1 MLGSVLNRRR
11 AFAVAAWLT
20 GLFVPATVALPT
32 GPQAFAQPDLD
43 TIEPGKLIVAFN
55 GDLPMTSLQD
65 GEIVGIDGEMISY
78 IAAKLGL
85 AIVPQQMDW
94 AAAIEST
101 SVGHVDLMLGAV
113 GWTVERTEVM
123 LLSDPIYYF
132 GVLLAQKTANNYHT
146 FADMVGKKVG
156 TVVGFSLVPELK
168 AVPGVGEVRLYDTSD
183 GAVRDLIAGRLD
195 IAILDPPLVALAIK
209 NHPDWDLHQVA
220 LDPDPDYPIMSTKY
234 NATMAIR
241 MEDAALADAINVEI
255 ASLWMTCKNQQ
266 IMARY
271 GVTDVSFFIA
281 PDPNPR
287 VGVDRPEGWESP
299 TLNPECDASAV
310 ESANPATP

>member
-1 MLGSVLNRRR
+1 VDPFSFSSSPFSRRR
-11 AFAVAAWLT
+11 ALSLAA
-20 GLFVPATVALPT
+20 GAAALAARSA
-32 GPQAFAQPDLD
+32 GPRAFAQVDLG

-65 GEIVGIDGEMISY
+65 GEIVGMDGEMISL
-78 IAAKLGL
+78 IAEKLGL
-85 AIVPQQMDW
+85 EIVPQQMDW

-113 GWTVERTEVM
+113 GWTAERTEVM

-132 GVLLAQKTANNYHT
+132 GVLLAQKTGTNYHT
-146 FADMVGKKVG
+146 FADMAGKNVG

-183 GAVRDLIAGRLD
+183 GALRDLVAGRLD
-195 IAILDPPLVALAIK
+195 IALLDPPLVALAIK
-209 NHPDWDLHQVA
+209 NHPEWELHQVA
-220 LDPDPDYPIMSTKY
+220 LDPDAVYPIMSTKY

-241 MEDAALADAINVEI
+241 MDDAALADAINAEI
-255 ASLWMTCKNQQ
+255 ADLWMTCKNQE
-266 IMARY
+266 IMAGY
-271 GVTDVSFFIA
+271 GVTDASFFI
-281 PDPNPR
+281 PPHPNPR

-299 TLNPECDASAV
+299 TLNPACAANAAEAV
-310 ESANPATP
+310 AE

>member
-1 MLGSVLNRRR
+1 MPLLSRRR
-11 AFAVAAWLT
+11 SPGCSSGT
-20 GLFVPATVALPT
+20 GCAPDGPPGVRPA
-32 GPQAFAQPDLD
+32 GSS

-65 GEIVGIDGEMISY
+65 GQIVGIDGEMISY

-85 AIVPQQMDW
+85 EIVPQQMDW

-101 SVGHVDLMLGAV
+101 SVGHVDLMLGAM

-146 FADMVGKKVG
+146 FADMAGKKVG

-183 GAVRDLIAGRLD
+183 GALRDLIAGRLD
-195 IAILDPPLVALAIK
+195 IAILDPPLGRAGDQGSSRVGSAPGGAAAR
-209 NHPDWDLHQVA
+209 PA
-220 LDPDPDYPIMSTKY
+220 FPIMSTKY

-241 MEDAALADAINVEI
+241 MEDAALADAINAEI
-255 ASLWMTCKNQQ
+255 ANLWMTCKNQQ
-266 IMARY
+266 IMAS
-271 GVTDVSFFIA
+271 TA
-281 PDPNPR
+281 
-287 VGVDRPEGWESP
+287 
-299 TLNPECDASAV
+299 
-310 ESANPATP
+310 